1 MCDNIY
7 LIIML
12 ERNNNMKK
20 VLKFI
25 IKRLTVGLLTL
36 WMVITITFFIMHKL
50 PGDPFESE
58 KAIPP
63 QIKQNLIVK

>member
-12 ERNNNMKK
+12 ERINMKK

-58 KAIPP
+58 KAIPL
-63 QIKQNLIVK
+63 K